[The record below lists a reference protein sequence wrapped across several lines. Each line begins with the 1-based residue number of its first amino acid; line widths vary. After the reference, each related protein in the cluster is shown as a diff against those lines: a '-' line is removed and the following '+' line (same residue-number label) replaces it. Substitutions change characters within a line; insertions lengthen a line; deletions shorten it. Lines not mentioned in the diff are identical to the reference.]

1 MQVRNGEICMP
12 PSGRRD
18 RLTARDV
25 RALAHEQRCQPR
37 AGARHS
43 AAMVDREEELA
54 PDGTGERH
62 DAVHRRED
70 RRADRRGDID
80 AAVTRAVRG
89 VRRIEP
95 SDDRARDRP

>member
-1 MQVRNGEICMP
+1 
-12 PSGRRD
+12 
-18 RLTARDV
+18 
-25 RALAHEQRCQPR
+25 
-37 AGARHS
+37 
-43 AAMVDREEELA
+43 MVDREEELA
-54 PDGTGERH
+54 PDRTGERH
-62 DAVHRRED
+62 DAVLRRED